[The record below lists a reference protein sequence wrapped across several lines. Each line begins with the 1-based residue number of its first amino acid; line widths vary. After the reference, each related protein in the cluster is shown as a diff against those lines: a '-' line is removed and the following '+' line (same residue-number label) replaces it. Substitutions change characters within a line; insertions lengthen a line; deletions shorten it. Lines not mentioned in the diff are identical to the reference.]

1 MKPFHAV
8 GLVLI
13 AWYLLIAPSTKGTT
27 NVDAPARQWKHSE
40 SFDNAPDCEAAR
52 KQIVAV
58 ATAVGSKAP
67 PGRVWAKC
75 LASDDP
81 SLKKN

>member
-1 MKPFHAV
+1 MKPFQAA
-8 GLVLI
+8 GLALI
-13 AWYLLIAPSTKGTT
+13 AWYLMIAPSTKGTMDV
-27 NVDAPARQWKHSE
+27 NAPVRDWKHSE
-40 SFDNAPDCEAAR
+40 SFDSASDCEAAR

-67 PGRVWAKC
+67 AGSVWAKC
-75 LASDDP
+75 LSDDDP